1 MITPLY
7 KEFQA
12 KPSKPEGAHT
22 GLWFDR
28 FFNQYAT
35 DWTLDSSAKDS
46 CAKKA
51 WIKKVVGLT
60 GDTKKLETF
69 NHRQIALVAQLKGA
83 SQRYTS
89 DWHFVTGMGNSHPV
103 ENGFSWHPTL
113 AVPFLTGA
121 SVKGLVRAW
130 VEMNDEG
137 LSEELKAARL
147 KSWFGTEKKGDVAEQ
162 AGDFVFFDALP
173 DAPPQLACDIMTPH
187 MGKWYSDGDQARL
200 SDSTTIPADWHEP
213 VPVPFLVVK
222 KTSLVFHIAPR
233 KKDPQ
238 AELEQVFYAL
248 NQALEWLGAGA
259 KTAAGY
265 GYMSEDTRYSEDLK
279 TKLAE
284 QQARQEK
291 EQALKAKLA
300 DLSPLAQDY
309 FRQADEG
316 DWQNNKDK
324 FLQAGLIEGWL
335 DTLEENLDATIL
347 ADMIQ
352 LLDLH
357 IRGLLQDPDKVK
369 GKPGKE
375 KPVYKERQRK
385 IAHRINDLR

>member
-7 KEFQA
+7 KEYQTQ
-12 KPSKPEGAHT
+12 PSKPEGAHT

-28 FFNQYAT
+28 FFNRYDAN
-35 DWTLDSSAKDS
+35 WTLANEDKQI
-46 CAKKA
+46 
-51 WIKKVVGLT
+51 WIKQAIKSQIGKKEQL
-60 GDTKKLETF
+60 DTFTE
-69 NHRQIALVAQLKGA
+69 RQIALVAQLNGV

-137 LSEELKAARL
+137 LSEELKAGRL
-147 KSWFGTEKKGDVAEQ
+147 KSWFGSEDKDKESDQT
-162 AGDFVFFDALP
+162 GDFIFFDALP

-187 MGKWYSDGDQARL
+187 MGKWYSDGDKAKL

-265 GYMSEDTRYSEDLK
+265 GYLTEDTRYSEDLK
-279 TKLAE
+279 TKQVE
-284 QQARQEK
+284 QQANQAK
-291 EQALKAKLA
+291 EQALKVKIA
-300 DLSPLAQDY
+300 DLSPLAQGY
-309 FRQADEG
+309 FRQADAS

-324 FLQAGLIEGWL
+324 FLKAGLIEGWL
-335 DTLEENLDATIL
+335 DSLEANLDKTIL
-347 ADMIQ
+347 EDMIQ
-352 LLDLH
+352 LLEH
-357 IRGLLQDPDKVK
+357 HMSGLLQDPDKVK
-369 GKPGKE
+369 GKKA
-375 KPVYKERQRK
+375 KPVYNDRQRK
-385 IAHRINDLR
+385 IAHRINALR